1 MEPAQR
7 TRWIQLG
14 FLGVVLVAVVYF
26 LLMPALPPPAVPAAP
41 VATAATA
48 GRPAGKAAARPID
61 VRLDALGKAAAAEDP
76 EGARRNP
83 FRMGAATPPP
93 APEGTPGSRTPPK
106 PVAPVAVAQIGPPA
120 PPPPPPIPY
129 RFIGVLSGVPGQGR
143 IAVLTDGRSVVHG
156 RVNDVIE
163 GRYRIVQIGEE
174 SLQIE
179 HYDGR
184 GRQTIRLL
192 GQ

>member
-1 MEPAQR
+1 MEAAQR
-7 TRWIQLG
+7 TRWLQLG
-14 FLGVVLVAVVYF
+14 LLGVILVVVVYF
-26 LLMPALPPPAVPAAP
+26 FVLPATSPATMTPGAVPAAGGRG
-41 VATAATA
+41 AA
-48 GRPAGKAAARPID
+48 RAAPRPID
-61 VRLDALGKAAAAEDP
+61 VRLDALDKPAPPADP
-76 EGARRNP
+76 QAARRNP

-93 APEGTPGSRTPPK
+93 APEGSVASRLPPK
-106 PVAPVAVAQIGPPA
+106 PAGPVAAVPTG
-120 PPPPPPIPY
+120 PPPPPPVPPIPY

-143 IAVLTDGRSVVHG
+143 IAVLTDGRTVVHG
-156 RVNDVIE
+156 TVNAVIE

-179 HYDGR
+179 HADGR

>member
-1 MEPAQR
+1 MDPAQR

-14 FLGVVLVAVVYF
+14 SLSVVLAAVVYF
-26 LLMPALPPPAVPAAP
+26 VLLPSLTTPSAPAGAPLAA
-41 VATAATA
+41 A
-48 GRPAGKAAARPID
+48 GRTAVKPGSRPID
-61 VRLDALGKAAAAEDP
+61 VRLDALGRAVPAEEP
-76 EGARRNP
+76 TGARRNP

-93 APEGTPGSRTPPK
+93 APEGTIATRVAPK
-106 PVAPVAVAQIGPPA
+106 PVGPPVPIGPP
-120 PPPPPPIPY
+120 PPPPVPPIPY

-156 RVNDVIE
+156 RVNEIIE
-163 GRYRIVQIGEE
+163 GRYRIITIGEE

-179 HYDGR
+179 HADGR

>member
-14 FLGVVLVAVVYF
+14 VLGVVLVAVVYF
-26 LLMPALPPPAVPAAP
+26 VLIPSLSTPSIPAGP
-41 VATAATA
+41 VA
-48 GRPAGKAAARPID
+48 PAGGRTQAKAAIRPID
-61 VRLDALGKAAAAEDP
+61 VRLDALGKAVP
-76 EGARRNP
+76 EGDPTAARRNP

-93 APEGTPGSRTPPK
+93 APEGMVAARGPAKPMTPIVPT
-106 PVAPVAVAQIGPPA
+106 GPPQ

-143 IAVLTDGRSVVHG
+143 IAVLTDGRTVVHG
-156 RVNDVIE
+156 TVNAVIE

-179 HYDGR
+179 HADGR

>member
-14 FLGVVLVAVVYF
+14 VLGVVLVAVVYF
-26 LLMPALPPPAVPAAP
+26 VLIPSLSTPSIPAGPVAPAA
-41 VATAATA
+41 
-48 GRPAGKAAARPID
+48 GRTPAKAPIRPID
-61 VRLDALGKAAAAEDP
+61 VRLDALGKAVAADDP
-76 EGARRNP
+76 TAARRNP

-93 APEGTPGSRTPPK
+93 APEGTVAARGPAKPLTPIV
-106 PVAPVAVAQIGPPA
+106 PVQVGPPQ

-143 IAVLTDGRSVVHG
+143 IAVLTDGRTVVHG
-156 RVNDVIE
+156 RVNEIIE

-179 HYDGR
+179 HADGR

>member
-14 FLGVVLVAVVYF
+14 TLSVILAVVVYF
-26 LLMPALPPPAVPAAP
+26 VLLPSLSTPVVPGGPPLARAG
-41 VATAATA
+41 
-48 GRPAGKAAARPID
+48 GRPAAKAAERPID
-61 VRLDALGKAAAAEDP
+61 VRLDALGRPVASADGTGP
-76 EGARRNP
+76 RRNP
-83 FRMGAATPPP
+83 FRMGAATAAPV
-93 APEGTPGSRTPPK
+93 PEGSVATRVAPK
-106 PVAPVAVAQIGPPA
+106 PLTPAGPVNVG
-120 PPPPPPIPY
+120 PPPPPPVPPIPY

-156 RVNDVIE
+156 RVNEIVE
-163 GRYRIVQIGEE
+163 GRYRIITIGEE

-179 HYDGR
+179 HADGR

>member
-1 MEPAQR
+1 MDPAQR

-14 FLGVVLVAVVYF
+14 TLSVILVAVVQF
-26 LLMPALPPPAVPAAP
+26 VLLPSLSPPSAPAAAR
-41 VATAATA
+41 VATAG
-48 GRPAGKAAARPID
+48 GRVTTKPGERPID
-61 VRLDALGKAAAAEDP
+61 VRLDALGRSIASDDGTGP
-76 EGARRNP
+76 RRNP
-83 FRMGAATPPP
+83 FRMGAATPAP
-93 APEGTPGSRTPPK
+93 APEGTVATRVAPK
-106 PVAPVAVAQIGPPA
+106 PLGPVVPVTVG
-120 PPPPPPIPY
+120 PPPPPPVPPIPY

-156 RVNDVIE
+156 RVNEVVE
-163 GRYRIVQIGEE
+163 GRYRIITIGEE

-179 HYDGR
+179 HADGR